1 MTRKIDVKIDM
12 ILHATEDYLK
22 IADVLYDMFAIK
34 KTEISK
40 RVISGHFGNTISML
54 HVDIKK
60 NRAEEFVKKLISQ
73 ISKVEMANILDGLQE
88 RINDSTLYLR
98 FSKQNFVKKT
108 LTREEKDPVRII
120 IYTPV
125 YVKNEILSTYKKLLA
140 N

>member
-34 KTEISK
+34 KTEILK

-73 ISKVEMANILDGLQE
+73 IPKVEMANILDGLQE
-88 RINDSTLYLR
+88 RINNSTLYLR

-108 LTREEKDPVRII
+108 LTPEEKDPVRII

-125 YVKNEILSTYKKLLA
+125 YVKKEILSTYKKLLA

>member
-1 MTRKIDVKIDM
+1 MTSKIDVKIDM

-22 IADVLYDMFAIK
+22 IADALYDVFAIK

-40 RVISGHFGNTISML
+40 RVIAGHFGNTISML
-54 HVDIKK
+54 HIDIKK
-60 NRAEEFVKKLISQ
+60 NKAEEFVKKLISE

-88 RINDSTLYLR
+88 RINNSTLYLR
-98 FSKQNFVKKT
+98 FSKQNFVKKI
-108 LTREEKDPVRII
+108 LTPEEKDSVRII

-125 YVKNEILSTYKKLLA
+125 YVKKEILSTYKKLLA

>member
-73 ISKVEMANILDGLQE
+73 I
-88 RINDSTLYLR
+88 
-98 FSKQNFVKKT
+98 
-108 LTREEKDPVRII
+108 
-120 IYTPV
+120 
-125 YVKNEILSTYKKLLA
+125 
-140 N
+140 

>member
-73 ISKVEMANILDGLQE
+73 ISRVEMANILDGLQE
-88 RINDSTLYLR
+88 RINNSTLYLR

-108 LTREEKDPVRII
+108 LTPEEKAPVRII

-125 YVKNEILSTYKKLLA
+125 YVKKEILSTYKKLLA